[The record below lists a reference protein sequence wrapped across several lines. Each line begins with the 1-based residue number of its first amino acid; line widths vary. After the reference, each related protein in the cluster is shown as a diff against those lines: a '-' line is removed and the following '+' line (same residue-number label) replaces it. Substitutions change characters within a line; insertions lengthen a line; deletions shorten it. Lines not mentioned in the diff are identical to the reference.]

1 MTCVLEVDTDEIRRA
16 AAAMLAAAAYDAQPA
31 TVHSVDALR
40 ALASNGSARM
50 RETLDRVKRCAQEAI
65 LAADAM
71 AALTRS
77 TAAKLETTA
86 TTMDQAEL
94 ACAGG
99 F

>member
-1 MTCVLEVDTDEIRRA
+1 
-16 AAAMLAAAAYDAQPA
+16 MLVAAAYAAPA
-31 TVHSVDALR
+31 ANADCVDAPR
-40 ALASNGSARM
+40 DLASTGSARM

>member
-1 MTCVLEVDTDEIRRA
+1 
-16 AAAMLAAAAYDAQPA
+16 
-31 TVHSVDALR
+31 
-40 ALASNGSARM
+40 M